1 MNKIHHEV
9 HKTIET
15 SLKKNTNLNVLRL
28 SKGCNAHSQPITRW
42 KVVLPML
49 NRLWKKNET
58 LNDNKLITSV
68 IPTKR
73 FQSETTT
80 YHDYQSEPN
89 PSTDRFSSYLYG
101 LNDWILISGISVWRK
116 SIGIPANQSDIYFIN
131 MIPPWDQK
139 VFSEFVLFSRP
150 AFRSSDKGSS

>member
-15 SLKKNTNLNVLRL
+15 SLKKNHQPQGTTFVQGLQCSFTTNNEMESCVTDAKP
-28 SKGCNAHSQPITRW
+28 S
-42 KVVLPML
+42 VE
-49 NRLWKKNET
+49 KNET

-101 LNDWILISGISVWRK
+101 LND
-116 SIGIPANQSDIYFIN
+116 
-131 MIPPWDQK
+131 
-139 VFSEFVLFSRP
+139 
-150 AFRSSDKGSS
+150 